1 MFIKFSDKTK
11 KIIVKTS
18 KDEYD
23 SPDSEDDDVLFLE
36 NNEKEDRRVRILKEI
51 ISNKLCNSKKLHK
64 K

>member
-23 SPDSEDDDVLFLE
+23 DPDSEEIDILSAEADA
-36 NNEKEDRRVRILKEI
+36 KKDRRVHILKEI
-51 ISNKLCNSKKLHK
+51 I
-64 K
+64 

>member
-23 SPDSEDDDVLFLE
+23 CPDSEESDILSLE

>member
-23 SPDSEDDDVLFLE
+23 DPDSEEIDILSAEADA
-36 NNEKEDRRVRILKEI
+36 KKDRRVHILKEI